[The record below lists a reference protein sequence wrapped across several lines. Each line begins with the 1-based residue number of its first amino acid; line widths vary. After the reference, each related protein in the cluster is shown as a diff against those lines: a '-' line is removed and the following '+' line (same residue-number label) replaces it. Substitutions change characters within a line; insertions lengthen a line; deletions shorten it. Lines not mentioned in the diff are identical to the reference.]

1 VGDTRRSEKF
11 MGDTVDLGRYRE
23 IHVRFRDWRE
33 IMDKYTDPRKDKVG
47 CVGVTGDPREI
58 QEIGGRNDR
67 TFLEAFY
74 SDVFDPKNFSGS
86 TPHLVPSDS

>member
-1 VGDTRRSEKF
+1 
-11 MGDTVDLGRYRE
+11 
-23 IHVRFRDWRE
+23 
-33 IMDKYTDPRKDKVG
+33 
-47 CVGVTGDPREI
+47 VGVTGDPREI

>member
-33 IMDKYTDPRKDKVG
+33 IMDKYTD
-47 CVGVTGDPREI
+47 
-58 QEIGGRNDR
+58 
-67 TFLEAFY
+67 LE
-74 SDVFDPKNFSGS
+74 KIK
-86 TPHLVPSDS
+86 